1 MPIGYLA
8 MEWTIPVQSLDIKK
22 VCISNISKG
31 NKPMAT
37 LSYLDEDINF
47 PYLSVLLPTLHVKA
61 YEAETG
67 RLSVS
72 LNGNTGLISKLTALQ
87 THILQTTYENFSEW
101 FPTERKRSYEE
112 IVNYFQPLISHG
124 CIHLYCPVS
133 MPGIFNDIHVYSK
146 GEWTKGVISSDT
158 FSVGKPIRIAVRFQ
172 GISLHQHLILKKL
185 TGKSRVQHRILA
197 IYTD

>member
-1 MPIGYLA
+1 

-22 VCISNISKG
+22 VCISTISKG

-37 LSYLDEDINF
+37 LSYSDGDISF
-47 PYLSVLLPTLHVKA
+47 PYLSVLLPILPVKS
-61 YEAETG
+61 YDAETG

-87 THILQTTYENFSEW
+87 THIIQTTYENFTSW
-101 FPTERKRSYEE
+101 FPSERKRSYEE

-133 MPGIFNDIHVYSK
+133 APGIFNDIHVYSK
-146 GEWTKGVISSDT
+146 GGWTKGVISSDT
-158 FSVGKPIRIAVRFQ
+158 FTVGKPIRIAVRFQ